1 MLTLVLG
8 GAASGKSEYAEVLA
22 MKLPGAPRIYLAT
35 MQANDAESRAR
46 VERHRALREGKGF
59 LTVECPLALE
69 HVAVPSGSVVLLE
82 CMSNLLANECFNPG
96 SAGKSAC
103 ERILHGM
110 DRLCQLAG
118 NTVVVSNL
126 VFSDGIVYDPSTM
139 EYIAMLA
146 RVNAALAQ
154 KADHVVEV
162 VCSIPILH
170 KGKGENTA
178 CV

>member
-8 GAASGKSEYAEVLA
+8 GAASGKSEYAEALV
-22 MKLPGAPRIYLAT
+22 MKLSGTPRIYLAT

-82 CMSNLLANECFNPG
+82 CMSNLLANECFSPDG
-96 SAGKSAC
+96 AGKLAC
-103 ERILHGM
+103 ERILRGM
-110 DRLCQLAG
+110 DRLCQLAD

-126 VFSDGIVYDPSTM
+126 VFSDGMIYDASTM
-139 EYIAMLA
+139 EYIARLA

-154 KADHVVEV
+154 KADRLVEV

-170 KGKGENTA
+170 KGKGESTA

>member
-8 GAASGKSEYAEVLA
+8 GAASGKSEYAEALV
-22 MKLPGAPRIYLAT
+22 MKLSGTPRIYLAT

-46 VERHRALREGKGF
+46 VERHIALREGKGF

-82 CMSNLLANECFNPG
+82 CMSNLLANECFSPDG
-96 SAGKSAC
+96 AGKLAC
-103 ERILHGM
+103 ERILRGM
-110 DRLCQLAG
+110 DRLCQLAD
-118 NTVVVSNL
+118 NAVVVSNL
-126 VFSDGIVYDPSTM
+126 VFSDGMIYDASTM
-139 EYIAMLA
+139 AYIARLA

-154 KADHVVEV
+154 KADRLVEV

-170 KGKGENTA
+170 KGKGESTA